1 MADSKCM
8 TDKSAAGVD
17 PLNVSPMNLN
27 GEAFPGSHDTLCSS
41 QVSLHERV

>member
-1 MADSKCM
+1 MADIKCM

-17 PLNVSPMNLN
+17 PLNVSPLNLN
-27 GEAFPGSHDTLCSS
+27 DEAFPGSHETLRSS

>member
-17 PLNVSPMNLN
+17 PLVSPLNLN
-27 GEAFPGSHDTLCSS
+27 DEAFPGSHDTLCSS
-41 QVSLHERV
+41 QVSLHKRV